1 MPIYAIYELLST
13 LLPSV
18 SRNVHWPLISFK
30 IVKENDGTPSLVWF
44 GQVPAG
50 SNKFQPGTLL
60 KENRESF
67 RLLPWQGPGS
77 VLRVSVDVHDVPIL
91 RSCPATRQLDFPSKP
106 TVPGKPTVPDT
117 PTVPGNLVTQKPGN
131 SETRQ
136 TAFPGKPNV
145 SGKPTIPDTPTV
157 PGNPP
162 SPAKPRTRHSSLP
175 NENQCQAPVLLMDV
189 GVQTENMTIWNCYL
203 TSNCLYND
211 CCHNLLLYLS
221 CKLKMFWGFAPSM
234 NYASPATLLVSMS
247 WKQREKNPYF
257 PSTMENTGFHW
268 T

>member
-131 SETRQ
+131 SETR
-136 TAFPGKPNV
+136 V
-145 SGKPTIPDTPTV
+145 
-157 PGNPP
+157 P
-162 SPAKPRTRHSSLP
+162 SPESEK
-175 NENQCQAPVLLMDV
+175 LLNYHQV
-189 GVQTENMTIWNCYL
+189 
-203 TSNCLYND
+203 TSNE
-211 CCHNLLLYLS
+211 
-221 CKLKMFWGFAPSM
+221 
-234 NYASPATLLVSMS
+234 T
-247 WKQREKNPYF
+247 PYF
-257 PSTMENTGFHW
+257 PLLKENRDSFLVVFMTYLREV
-268 T
+268 